1 MDGANGSR
9 DFAAAQS
16 AVLRDAVL
24 WTAPRHEGGG
34 VSVELP
40 VPHAEERRLAAG
52 LEARASLDRGAA
64 FFWINLAQRRARV
77 S

>member
-1 MDGANGSR
+1 MNGANGTR
-9 DFAAAQS
+9 DFAAARS
-16 AVLRDAVL
+16 TVLRESVL
-24 WTAPRHEGGG
+24 WRAPRHEGGG

-40 VPHAEERRLAAG
+40 VPHAEERRLAAR